1 MINARAETVA
11 TKPAYRRAFAGH
23 RTSLLPAD
31 SFFEWQRRPA
41 KAGRP
46 ASKLPYAVHRSDGQP
61 LAFAALWEVWH
72 DKENP
77 DAEPL
82 RTCVILTTGAN
93 QLMRPV
99 HDRMPVIVD
108 PADWDTWLNP
118 DTDLETLQSLLV
130 PAPAS
135 DLEAY
140 PISTRVNNVRN
151 DGPELLDPLPSPP
164 APQPV
169 AQPAKTGERIKMKSG
184 ER

>member
-11 TKPAYRRAFAGH
+11 SKPAYRRAFAGH
-23 RTSLLPAD
+23 RTTLIPAD
-31 SFFEWQRRPA
+31 TFYEWQRRPA
-41 KAGRP
+41 KAGKS
-46 ASKLPYAVHRSDGQP
+46 ASKLPYAIRRTDGQP
-61 LAFAALWEVWH
+61 MAFAGLWEVWH

-93 QLMRPV
+93 SLMKPI

-118 DTDLETLQSLLV
+118 DTDLDTLQNLLV
-130 PAPAS
+130 PAPAG

-140 PISTRVNNVRN
+140 AISTRVNNVRN
-151 DGPELLDPLPSPP
+151 DSPELLEPLPAPP
-164 APQPV
+164 GEHPP
-169 AQPAKTGERIKMKSG
+169 AQPAKTGQRVKTKSG
-184 ER
+184 GR